1 MKDIPIDDKGDYISY
16 DWPGGYPIFYV
27 TKDCGVLCPKCA
39 NENKEL
45 TKDIE
50 DPQWFIVD
58 CDINYEDESLYCD
71 NCNEKIESA
80 YGEDENED

>member
-16 DWPGGYPIFYV
+16 AWPGGYPIFYV

-45 TKDIE
+45 TKDKD

-58 CDINYEDESLYCD
+58 YDVNWEDETLYCD
-71 NCNEKIESA
+71 NCNKKIESA
-80 YGEDENED
+80 YGDGEDEE

>member
-16 DWPGGYPIFYV
+16 AWPGGYPIFYV
-27 TKDCGVLCPKCA
+27 TKDCGVLCPKCS

-45 TKDIE
+45 TKDKD

-58 CDINYEDESLYCD
+58 YDVNWEDESLYCD

-80 YGEDENED
+80 YGGD